1 MIKVISKGLYTTIQD
16 KGRFGYRNIGV
27 PSSGYMD
34 SESAET
40 ANLIINNPKDN
51 PLIEATL
58 IGPTLEFKK
67 SAVICI
73 TGGEFSPT
81 LNDIK
86 ISSYSAIEVNKG
98 DILKIN
104 NSSIG
109 SRCYISIQ
117 GTIISDTILGSKS
130 FYHQITNS
138 NIIEEGDI
146 FLFKKNIRT
155 LEQKYTHKKFELNK
169 TINVF
174 RGPEFKCLSKES
186 IKTLFNEEFSIGI
199 NNRMAY
205 NLLEKIQDGVN
216 SIISSGVIP
225 GTVQLTPSG
234 NIIILHR
241 DCQTT
246 GGYPRILQLNEKSLN
261 DLAQLR
267 TGDIIRFKLLNL

>member
-86 ISSYSAIEVNKG
+86 ISSYSAIEVKKG

-117 GTIISDTILGSKS
+117 GTIISHTILGSKS

-138 NIIEEGDI
+138 NIIEDGDI

-186 IKTLFNEEFSIGI
+186 INTLFNEEFSIGI

-241 DCQTT
+241 DSQTT

-267 TGDIIRFKLLNL
+267 TGDNIRFKLLN

>member
-138 NIIEEGDI
+138 SILEDGDI

-155 LEQKYTHKKFELNK
+155 LEQKYTYKKFELNK

-174 RGPEFKCLSKES
+174 RGPEFKCLSNES

-241 DCQTT
+241 DSQTT

-267 TGDIIRFKLLNL
+267 TGDNIRFKLLN

>member
-138 NIIEEGDI
+138 NIIEDGNI

-186 IKTLFNEEFSIGI
+186 INTLFNEEFSIGI

-241 DCQTT
+241 DSQTT

-267 TGDIIRFKLLNL
+267 TGDKIRFKLLN

>member
-138 NIIEEGDI
+138 NIIEDGDI

-186 IKTLFNEEFSIGI
+186 INTLFNEEFSIGI

-241 DCQTT
+241 DSQTT

-267 TGDIIRFKLLNL
+267 TGDNIRFKLLN

>member
-51 PLIEATL
+51 PLIEVTL

-138 NIIEEGDI
+138 NIIEDGDI

-186 IKTLFNEEFSIGI
+186 INTLFNEEFSIGI

-241 DCQTT
+241 DSQTT

>member
-34 SESAET
+34 SESAEA

-138 NIIEEGDI
+138 NIIEDGDI

-186 IKTLFNEEFSIGI
+186 INTLFNEEFSIGI

-241 DCQTT
+241 DSQTT

-267 TGDIIRFKLLNL
+267 TGDKIRFKLLN

>member
-138 NIIEEGDI
+138 NIIEDGDI

-174 RGPEFKCLSKES
+174 RGPEFECLSKES

-241 DCQTT
+241 DSQTT

-267 TGDIIRFKLLNL
+267 TGDNIRFKLLN

>member
-138 NIIEEGDI
+138 SILEDGDI

-241 DCQTT
+241 DSQTT

>member
-138 NIIEEGDI
+138 SILEDGDI

-174 RGPEFKCLSKES
+174 RGPEFKCLSNES

-241 DCQTT
+241 DSQTT

-267 TGDIIRFKLLNL
+267 TGDNIRFKLLN

>member
-40 ANLIINNPKDN
+40 ANLIINNPKDS

-138 NIIEEGDI
+138 NILEDGDI

-174 RGPEFKCLSKES
+174 RGPEFKYLSKES

-241 DCQTT
+241 DSQTT

-267 TGDIIRFKLLNL
+267 TGDNIRFKLLN

>member
-40 ANLIINNPKDN
+40 ANLIINNPKDS

-138 NIIEEGDI
+138 NILEDGDI

-186 IKTLFNEEFSIGI
+186 INTLFNEEFSIGI

-241 DCQTT
+241 DSQTT

-267 TGDIIRFKLLNL
+267 TGDNIRFKLLN

>member
-34 SESAET
+34 SESAEA

-73 TGGEFSPT
+73 TGGEFSPS

-109 SRCYISIQ
+109 SRCYVSIQ

-146 FLFKKNIRT
+146 LLFKKNIRT

-186 IKTLFNEEFSIGI
+186 KKTLFNEEFSIGI

-205 NLLEKIQDGVN
+205 NLLEKIQDGIN
-216 SIISSGVIP
+216 SIVSSGVIP

-267 TGDIIRFKLLNL
+267 TGDNIRFKLLN

>member
-138 NIIEEGDI
+138 NIIEDGDI

-174 RGPEFKCLSKES
+174 RGPEFKCLSNES

-241 DCQTT
+241 DSQTT

-267 TGDIIRFKLLNL
+267 TGDKIRFKLLN

>member
-51 PLIEATL
+51 PLIEVTL

-138 NIIEEGDI
+138 NIIEDGDI

-186 IKTLFNEEFSIGI
+186 INTLFNEEFSIGI

-241 DCQTT
+241 DSQTT

-267 TGDIIRFKLLNL
+267 TGDKIRFKLLN

>member
-138 NIIEEGDI
+138 NIIEDGDI

-155 LEQKYTHKKFELNK
+155 LEQKYSHKKFELNK

-186 IKTLFNEEFSIGI
+186 INTLFNEEFSIGI

-241 DCQTT
+241 DSQTT

-267 TGDIIRFKLLNL
+267 TGDKIRFKLLN

>member
-51 PLIEATL
+51 PLIEVTL

-138 NIIEEGDI
+138 NIIEDGDI

-174 RGPEFKCLSKES
+174 RGPEFKCLSNES

-241 DCQTT
+241 DSQTT

-267 TGDIIRFKLLNL
+267 TGDNIRFKLLN

>member
-86 ISSYSAIEVNKG
+86 ISTYSAIEVNKG

-117 GTIISDTILGSKS
+117 GTIISHTILGSKS

-138 NIIEEGDI
+138 NIIEDGDI

-186 IKTLFNEEFSIGI
+186 INTLFNEEFSIGI

-241 DCQTT
+241 DSQTT

-267 TGDIIRFKLLNL
+267 TGDKIRFKLLN

>member
-155 LEQKYTHKKFELNK
+155 LEQKHTHKKFELNK

-174 RGPEFKCLSKES
+174 RGPEFKCLSNES
-186 IKTLFNEEFSIGI
+186 KKTLFNEEFSIGI

-241 DCQTT
+241 DSQTT

-267 TGDIIRFKLLNL
+267 TGDNIRFKLLN

>member
-51 PLIEATL
+51 PLIEVTL

-138 NIIEEGDI
+138 NIIEDGDI

-174 RGPEFKCLSKES
+174 RGPEFECLSKES

-241 DCQTT
+241 DSQTT

-267 TGDIIRFKLLNL
+267 TGDNIRFKLLN

>member
-1 MIKVISKGLYTTIQD
+1 MIKVVSKGIYTTIQD

-138 NIIEEGDI
+138 SILEDGDI

-155 LEQKYTHKKFELNK
+155 LEQKYIHKKFELNK

-267 TGDIIRFKLLNL
+267 TGDNIRFKLLN

>member
-267 TGDIIRFKLLNL
+267 TGDNIRFKLLN

>member
-51 PLIEATL
+51 PLIEVTL
-58 IGPTLEFKK
+58 IGPTLEFEK

-138 NIIEEGDI
+138 NIIEDGDI

-174 RGPEFKCLSKES
+174 RGPEFKCLSNES
-186 IKTLFNEEFSIGI
+186 IKILFNEEFSIGI

-205 NLLEKIQDGVN
+205 NLLEKIQDRVN

-241 DCQTT
+241 DSQTT

-267 TGDIIRFKLLNL
+267 TGDNIRFKLLN

>member
-86 ISSYSAIEVNKG
+86 ISSYSAIEVKKG

-117 GTIISDTILGSKS
+117 GTIISHTILGSKS

-138 NIIEEGDI
+138 NIIEDGDI

-241 DCQTT
+241 DSQTT

-267 TGDIIRFKLLNL
+267 TGDNIRFKLLN

>member
-109 SRCYISIQ
+109 SRCYMSIQ

-138 NIIEEGDI
+138 NIIEDGDI

-174 RGPEFKCLSKES
+174 RGPEFECLSKES

-241 DCQTT
+241 DSQTT

-267 TGDIIRFKLLNL
+267 TGDNIRFKLLN

>member
-1 MIKVISKGLYTTIQD
+1 MIKVVSKGIYTTIQD

-138 NIIEEGDI
+138 SILEDGDI

-155 LEQKYTHKKFELNK
+155 LEQKYIHKKFELNK

-216 SIISSGVIP
+216 SIIPSGVIP

-241 DCQTT
+241 DSQTT

>member
-34 SESAET
+34 SESAEA

-146 FLFKKNIRT
+146 LLFKKNIRT

-241 DCQTT
+241 DSQTT

-267 TGDIIRFKLLNL
+267 TGDKIRFKLLN

>member
-51 PLIEATL
+51 PLIEVTL

-117 GTIISDTILGSKS
+117 GTIISHTILGSKS

-138 NIIEEGDI
+138 NIIEDGDI

-186 IKTLFNEEFSIGI
+186 INTLFNEEFSIGI

-241 DCQTT
+241 DSQTT

-267 TGDIIRFKLLNL
+267 TGDNIRFKFLN

>member
-34 SESAET
+34 SESAEA
-40 ANLIINNPKDN
+40 ANLIVNNPKDN
-51 PLIEATL
+51 PLIESTL

-73 TGGEFSPT
+73 TGGEFSST

-117 GTIISDTILGSKS
+117 GVIISDTILGSKS

-155 LEQKYTHKKFELNK
+155 LEQKHTHKKFELNK

-186 IKTLFNEEFSIGI
+186 VKTLFNEEFSIGI

-205 NLLEKIQDGVN
+205 NLLQKIQDGID

-241 DCQTT
+241 DCQTS

-267 TGDIIRFKLLNL
+267 TGDNIRFKLLN

>member
-1 MIKVISKGLYTTIQD
+1 MIKVVSKGLYTTIQD

-51 PLIEATL
+51 PLIEATH

-138 NIIEEGDI
+138 SILEDGDI

-205 NLLEKIQDGVN
+205 NLEETLQVDIKT
-216 SIISSGVIP
+216 IISSPVLP
-225 GTVQLTPSG
+225 GSVQLTPSG
-234 NIIILHR
+234 KIIILHR

-246 GGYPRILQLNEKSLN
+246 GGYPRILQLDTNSLN
-261 DLAQLR
+261 NLSQLKSN
-267 TGDIIRFKLLNL
+267 DKIKFSPINY

>member
-138 NIIEEGDI
+138 NIIEDGDI

-186 IKTLFNEEFSIGI
+186 INTLFNEEFSIGI

-241 DCQTT
+241 DSQTT

-267 TGDIIRFKLLNL
+267 TGDKIRFKLLN

>member
-1 MIKVISKGLYTTIQD
+1 MIKVVSKGIYTTIQD

-138 NIIEEGDI
+138 SILEDGDI

-155 LEQKYTHKKFELNK
+155 LEQKYIHKKFELNK

-205 NLLEKIQDGVN
+205 NLLEKIQDGIN
-216 SIISSGVIP
+216 SIVSSGVIP

-267 TGDIIRFKLLNL
+267 TGDNIRFKLLN

>member
-138 NIIEEGDI
+138 NIIEDGDI

-174 RGPEFKCLSKES
+174 RGPEFECLSKES

-205 NLLEKIQDGVN
+205 NLLEKIQDGVK

-241 DCQTT
+241 DSQTT

-267 TGDIIRFKLLNL
+267 TGDNIGFKLLN

>member
-86 ISSYSAIEVNKG
+86 ISSYSVIEVNKG

-117 GTIISDTILGSKS
+117 GVIISDTILGSKS

-186 IKTLFNEEFSIGI
+186 VKTLFNEEFSIGI

-205 NLLEKIQDGVN
+205 NLLQKIQDGID

-241 DCQTT
+241 DCQTS

-267 TGDIIRFKLLNL
+267 TGDNIRFKLLN

>member
-138 NIIEEGDI
+138 NIIEDGDI

-186 IKTLFNEEFSIGI
+186 KKTLFNEEFSIGI

-241 DCQTT
+241 DSQTT

-267 TGDIIRFKLLNL
+267 TGDKIRFKLLN

>member
-51 PLIEATL
+51 PLIEVTL

-138 NIIEEGDI
+138 NIIEDGDI

-205 NLLEKIQDGVN
+205 NLLEKVQDGVK

-241 DCQTT
+241 DSQTT
-246 GGYPRILQLNEKSLN
+246 GGAPEFFS
-261 DLAQLR
+261 
-267 TGDIIRFKLLNL
+267 

>member
-98 DILKIN
+98 DILKVN

-138 NIIEEGDI
+138 NIIEDGDI

-174 RGPEFKCLSKES
+174 RGPEFKCLSNES

-241 DCQTT
+241 DSQTT

-267 TGDIIRFKLLNL
+267 TGDNIRFKLLN

>member
-86 ISSYSAIEVNKG
+86 ISSYSDIEVNKG

-138 NIIEEGDI
+138 NIIEDGDI

-174 RGPEFKCLSKES
+174 RGPEFKCLSNES
-186 IKTLFNEEFSIGI
+186 IKILFNEEFSIGI

-205 NLLEKIQDGVN
+205 NLLEKIQDRVN

-241 DCQTT
+241 DSQTT

-267 TGDIIRFKLLNL
+267 TGDNIRFKLLN

>member
-138 NIIEEGDI
+138 NIIEDGDI

-186 IKTLFNEEFSIGI
+186 INTLFNEKFSIGI

-241 DCQTT
+241 DSQTT

-267 TGDIIRFKLLNL
+267 TGDKIRFKLLN